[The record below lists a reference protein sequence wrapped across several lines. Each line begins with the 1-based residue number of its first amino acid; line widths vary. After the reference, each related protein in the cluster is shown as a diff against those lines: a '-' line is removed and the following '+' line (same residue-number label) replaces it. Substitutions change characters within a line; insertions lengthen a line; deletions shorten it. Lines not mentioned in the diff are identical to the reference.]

1 MKKNDPVKLSPA
13 YKDYLWGGEKLKSCY
28 GKQTDISPLAE
39 SWELST
45 HKDGQS
51 IIASGEYVG
60 LSLSEYIE
68 KIGKDALGKRAERFD
83 YFPLLIKFIDAKSS
97 LSVQVHPSDE
107 YAMRVEGEYG
117 KSEMWYIVDCDEGA
131 FIYYGFARDVSR
143 DEYESAIKDGT
154 LTSILNAVPVK
165 RGDAFY
171 IEAGTVHAIGAGILI
186 CEIQQNS
193 NTTYRVFDFNRRDK
207 NGNLRE
213 LHIDKALEVSNLKKS
228 PEIKKIPDEN
238 EVTLASC
245 EYFDVIRLRVNGDKE
260 ISVDDDSF
268 LSIISIDGGAKLIFD
283 GGELDVSAGESV
295 FVPANAGKITIIGEC
310 QLILSRIGDK

>member
-1 MKKNDPVKLSPA
+1 MNKKPIKLLPA
-13 YKDYLWGGEKLKSCY
+13 FKDYLWGGEKLRTHY

-51 IIASGEYVG
+51 IVASGQYMG

-83 YFPLLIKFIDAKSS
+83 YFPLLIKLIDAKKS

-131 FIYYGFARDVSR
+131 FIYYGFSRDVSR
-143 DEYESAIKDGT
+143 EEYERAIKDGT

-213 LHIDKALEVSNLKKS
+213 LHIDKALEVSSLKKS
-228 PEIKKIPDEN
+228 PAIKEISDEN
-238 EVTLASC
+238 EVTLALC
-245 EYFDVIRLRVNGDKE
+245 EYFEVKRLKVDRESE
-260 ISVDDDSF
+260 ISVDGESF
-268 LSIISIDGGAKLIFD
+268 LSIISIDGDAKLIFE
-283 GGELDVSAGESV
+283 GGELDISLGESV
-295 FVPANAGKITIIGEC
+295 FVPANAGKMIIKGKC

>member
-1 MKKNDPVKLSPA
+1 MNKKPIKLLPA
-13 YKDYLWGGEKLKSCY
+13 FKDYLWGGEKLRTHY

-51 IIASGEYVG
+51 IVASGQYKG

-83 YFPLLIKFIDAKSS
+83 YFPLLIKLIDAKKS

-131 FIYYGFARDVSR
+131 FIYYGFSRDVSR
-143 DEYESAIKDGT
+143 EEYERAIKDGT

-228 PEIKKIPDEN
+228 PAIKEISDEN
-238 EVTLASC
+238 EVTLALC
-245 EYFDVIRLRVNGDKE
+245 EYFEVKRLKVDRESE
-260 ISVDDDSF
+260 ISVDGESF
-268 LSIISIDGGAKLIFD
+268 LSIISIDGDAKLIFD
-283 GGELDVSAGESV
+283 GGELDISLGESV
-295 FVPANAGKITIIGEC
+295 FVPANAGRMMIKGKC

>member
-1 MKKNDPVKLSPA
+1 MNKKPIKLLPA
-13 YKDYLWGGEKLKSCY
+13 FKDYLWGGDKLRTHY

-51 IIASGEYVG
+51 IVASGQYKG

-83 YFPLLIKFIDAKSS
+83 YFPLLIKLIDAKKS

-117 KSEMWYIVDCDEGA
+117 KSEMWYIVDCDEDA
-131 FIYYGFARDVSR
+131 FIYYGFSRDVSR
-143 DEYESAIKDGT
+143 EEYESAIKDGT

-228 PEIKKIPDEN
+228 PAIKEISDEN
-238 EVTLASC
+238 EVTLALC
-245 EYFDVIRLRVNGDKE
+245 EYFEVKRLKVDRESE
-260 ISVDDDSF
+260 ISVDGESF
-268 LSIISIDGGAKLIFD
+268 LSIISIDGDAKLIFE
-283 GGELDVSAGESV
+283 GGELDISLGESV
-295 FVPANAGKITIIGEC
+295 FVPANAGKMMIKGKC

>member
-1 MKKNDPVKLSPA
+1 MNKKPIKLLPA
-13 YKDYLWGGEKLKSCY
+13 FKDYLWGGEKLRTHY

-51 IIASGEYVG
+51 IVASGQYMG

-68 KIGKDALGKRAERFD
+68 KIGKDALGKRAGRFD
-83 YFPLLIKFIDAKSS
+83 YFPLLIKLIDAKKS

-131 FIYYGFARDVSR
+131 FIYYGFSRDVSR
-143 DEYESAIKDGT
+143 EEYERAIKDGT

-213 LHIDKALEVSNLKKS
+213 LHIDKAHEVSNLKKS
-228 PEIKKIPDEN
+228 PAIKEISDEN
-238 EVTLASC
+238 EVTLALC
-245 EYFDVIRLRVNGDKE
+245 EYFEVKRLKVDRESE
-260 ISVDDDSF
+260 ISVDGESF
-268 LSIISIDGGAKLIFD
+268 LSIISIDGDAKLIFE
-283 GGELDVSAGESV
+283 GGELDISLGESV
-295 FVPANAGKITIIGEC
+295 FVPANAGKMMIKGKC

>member
-1 MKKNDPVKLSPA
+1 MKRTDPIKLLPV
-13 YKDYLWGGEKLKSCY
+13 YKDYLWGGEKLRTHY
-28 GKQTDISPLAE
+28 GKQTDLSPLAE

-51 IIASGEYVG
+51 IVATGEHKG

-83 YFPLLIKFIDAKSS
+83 YFPLLIKLIDAKSS

-131 FIYYGFARDVSR
+131 FIYYGFSRDVSR
-143 DEYESAIKDGT
+143 EEYESAIKNGT

-213 LHIDKALEVSNLKKS
+213 LHIDKALEVSSLKKS
-228 PEIKKIPDEN
+228 PQIKNIPDEN

-245 EYFDVIRLRVNGDKE
+245 EYFEVKRLTIDGERVV
-260 ISVDDDSF
+260 SVDEESF
-268 LSIISIDGGAKLIFD
+268 LSIIAIEGDAKLIFD
-283 GGELDVSAGESV
+283 GGELDVSVGESV
-295 FVPANAGKITIIGEC
+295 FVPANAGKITIKGNC
-310 QLILSRIGDK
+310 RLILSRIGTK

>member
-1 MKKNDPVKLSPA
+1 MNNLYPVKLSPA
-13 YKDYLWGGEKLKSCY
+13 YKDYLWGGERLKTY
-28 GKQTDISPLAE
+28 FNKNTDITPLAE

-51 IIASGEYVG
+51 VVASGEYVG
-60 LSLSEYIE
+60 LALSEYID
-68 KIGKDALGKRAERFD
+68 KIGKSSLGTRAERFD
-83 YFPLLIKFIDAKSS
+83 YLPLLIKFIDAKGS

-117 KSEMWYIVDCDEGA
+117 KSEMWYIVDCERDS
-131 FIYYGFARDVSR
+131 FLYYGFSRDVSR
-143 DEYESAIKDGT
+143 EEYENAIKDGT

-165 RGDAFY
+165 RGDVFY

-213 LHIDKALEVSNLKKS
+213 LHIDKALEVSSLKKS
-228 PEIKKIPDEN
+228 PDRYEISDGD

-245 EYFDVIRLRVNGDKE
+245 EYFDVKRLRIDCESE
-260 ISVDDDSF
+260 IFVDGESF
-268 LSIISIDGGAKLIFD
+268 ASLVFIGGGAEIIFD
-283 GGELDVSAGESV
+283 GGKILASAGESV
-295 FVPANAGKITIIGEC
+295 FVPANAGKLMINGKCE
-310 QLILSRIGDK
+310 LILSRIGDK

>member
-1 MKKNDPVKLSPA
+1 MKNNCPVKLLPA
-13 YKDYLWGGEKLKSCY
+13 YKDYLWGGEKLKKQYS
-28 GKQTDISPLAE
+28 KQTDLSPLAE

-51 IIASGEYVG
+51 VVAMGEYKG

-68 KIGKDALGKRAERFD
+68 KIGKDALGKRAGRFD
-83 YFPLLIKFIDAKSS
+83 YFPLLIKLIDAKKS

-131 FIYYGFARDVSR
+131 FIYYGFSRDVSR
-143 DEYESAIKDGT
+143 EEYESAIKDGT

-171 IEAGTVHAIGAGILI
+171 IDAGTVHAIGAGILI

-213 LHIDKALEVSNLKKS
+213 LHIDKALEVSSLKKS
-228 PEIKKIPDEN
+228 PEISEIPDGD

-245 EYFDVIRLRVNGDKE
+245 EYFEVKRLKIDGENQIV
-260 ISVDDDSF
+260 VDGESF
-268 LSIISIDGGAKLIFD
+268 LSIISIDGDAKLIFD
-283 GGELDVSAGESV
+283 GGELDVALGESV
-295 FVPANAGKITIIGEC
+295 FVPANAGKITVKGKC
-310 QLILSRIGDK
+310 SLILSRIGDK

>member
-1 MKKNDPVKLSPA
+1 MKRTDPIKLLPA
-13 YKDYLWGGEKLKSCY
+13 YKDYLWGGEKLRTHY
-28 GKQTDISPLAE
+28 GKQTDLSPLAE

-51 IIASGEYVG
+51 TVATGEYKG
-60 LSLSEYIE
+60 LFLSEYIE
-68 KIGKDALGKRAERFD
+68 KIGKAALGKRAERFD
-83 YFPLLIKFIDAKSS
+83 YFPLLIKLIDAKNS

-107 YAMRVEGEYG
+107 YAIRVEGEYG

-131 FIYYGFARDVSR
+131 FIYYGFSRDVSR
-143 DEYESAIKDGT
+143 EEYESAIKNGT

-213 LHIDKALEVSNLKKS
+213 LHIDKALEVSCLKKS
-228 PEIKKIPDEN
+228 PEIKEIPDED
-238 EVTLASC
+238 EVMLASC
-245 EYFDVIRLRVNGDKE
+245 EYFEVKRLTIDGEKTV
-260 ISVDDDSF
+260 SVDDESF
-268 LSIISIDGGAKLIFD
+268 LSIIAIDGSLKLIFD
-283 GGELDVSAGESV
+283 GGELDVFAGESV
-295 FVPANAGKITIIGEC
+295 FVPANAGKITIKGEC